1 MERLRCLTPTR
12 ATLPRW
18 CLTPP
23 DPTKRQH
30 ADTDASHAAAVV
42 SDTARPSETA
52 ARRPELE
59 ALPDQLGEAA
69 LAPEGCKVRIH
80 AS

>member
-23 DPTKRQH
+23 DPAKRLH
-30 ADTDASHAAAVV
+30 AD
-42 SDTARPSETA
+42 P
-52 ARRPELE
+52 RPELE